1 MYAYVFMVYYKCYE
15 HFLFICAFA
24 ICISN
29 SPHNIIRCLS
39 PSSFLHFV
47 SSSAIKLESP
57 TCHISPSPFLFSIF
71 LVCFI
76 TCHVLY
82 KPSHSVSQKL
92 RKANEQ
98 GDDLLKNSFHINL
111 LEEIFQFPHSS
122 CSCILLSSFFLYL
135 SPPLCV
141 S

>member
-1 MYAYVFMVYYKCYE
+1 MFLWCITNAMSIFCLSVPLPYVFLTRHITSSDVCL
-15 HFLFICAFA
+15 HPHSFILSLLLLF
-24 ICISN
+24 
-29 SPHNIIRCLS
+29 
-39 PSSFLHFV
+39 
-47 SSSAIKLESP
+47 KLESA

-122 CSCILLSSFFLYL
+122 CSCILLTSFFLYL